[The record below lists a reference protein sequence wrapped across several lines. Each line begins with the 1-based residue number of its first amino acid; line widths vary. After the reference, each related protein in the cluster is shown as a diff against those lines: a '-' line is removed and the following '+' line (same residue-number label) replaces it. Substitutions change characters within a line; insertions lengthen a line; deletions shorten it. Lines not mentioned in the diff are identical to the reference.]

1 MLEIFDYD
9 SKLADESYGCMT
21 NVNSTSDHSY
31 VEVGETEVYTDF
43 RKKEVYPDEDYFVV
57 FVKKT
62 IHTIIFSL
70 DEVSDKTNQYIV
82 HAEELCDFVFD
93 EKDPE
98 LVWTCEP
105 TKGKRLIENGG
116 Y

>member
-1 MLEIFDYD
+1 MENYD
-9 SKLADESYGCMT
+9 TILQDETNHCMT
-21 NVNSTSDHSY
+21 NVNSTSEPY
-31 VEVGETEVYTDF
+31 EEVGETEVYTDF
-43 RKKEVYPDEDYFVV
+43 NKRKVWPKEDYFVV

-82 HAEELCDFVFD
+82 HAEDISDFVFD
-93 EKDPE
+93 EVDPD

-105 TKGKRLIENGG
+105 VKGERLIQNGG